1 MIAEGGG
8 LFSCLSSAPENCR
21 VVYIFNG
28 QVLLEMESQSHQLL
42 AGINGVVTE
51 IIPDQGVVETSG
63 ALIRACGETIIL
75 TRVCCW

>member
-1 MIAEGGG
+1 M
-8 LFSCLSSAPENCR
+8 
-21 VVYIFNG
+21 VYTFNG

-51 IIPDQGVVETSG
+51 IIPDQGVVVETSG
-63 ALIRACGETIIL
+63 ALIQACGETIIL